1 MALSAVIGALRV
13 NLGIDSA
20 AFSNGLNQAKTG
32 LQRFGKLAKTGLLA
46 AGAAAATAAGA
57 MTLAVKGTIDA
68 ADEMSKASA
77 KIGVPIE
84 ELSRLKYAADLSGV
98 SFEGLQTAVGRL
110 SRVMNDAKN
119 GSKEAVDTFAQL
131 GISATNA
138 DGSLKSASQV
148 LQEVSDK
155 FASMPEGAE
164 KTALAMELMGR
175 SGANMIP
182 LLNGG
187 SEALAKL
194 MGEADQFGQ
203 VFTQTMG
210 SQAEA
215 FNDNISRLQG
225 AFGNLAAR
233 LATELLP
240 YLERFTNWL
249 VENAPQITG
258 FVVRTVE
265 GFAQFGSAI
274 SQVAGFFDQL
284 DASIRRMGDNMRATI
299 SSVVKMASELVQAFA
314 AIPGQMME
322 IGGQIIDGLWQGIQ
336 AKWSSLKAG
345 VAGIGSSIT
354 STIKSTLGIRSPS
367 RVMHEVGVDIMQGLQ
382 NGMDSVSTSVKG
394 GVEKVAGGIESTFS
408 GIGSSIAEAIKGT
421 KSWKDVALDALRSVA
436 SAVLSNMNFGGGIFG
451 NIFKGLLGGLI
462 GFQNG
467 GSFTVGGSGGTDSQL
482 VAFRASPG
490 EMVDVRKGGKKNV
503 GRLHITYGLAQ
514 DGFLNL
520 YPQVQEVSQTEA
532 RQASDTRV
540 GAYNDQQRR
549 GGAAV
554 NQRFYSGLKRRS

>member
-240 YLERFTNWL
+240 YLEQFTNWL

-299 SSVVKMASELVQAFA
+299 SSVVQMASELVQAFA

-336 AKWSSLKAG
+336 AKWSSLKSSVTG
-345 VAGIGSSIT
+345 LGSSIVGWF
-354 STIKSTLGIRSPS
+354 KSPLEVHSPS
-367 RVMHEVGVDIMQGLQ
+367 RVMHEIGVNIMQGLQ
-382 NGMDSVSTSVKG
+382 NGMDSMTGSIKG
-394 GVEKVAGGIESTFS
+394 GVLTVADGISNAFS
-408 GIGSSIAEAIKGT
+408 GVGSGIADAIKGT
-421 KSWKDVALDALRSVA
+421 KSWKDVALDALRSIGQA
-436 SAVLSNMNFGGGIFG
+436 MLSNMNFGGGVFG
-451 NIFKGLLGGLI
+451 SLFKGLLGGLL
-462 GFQNG
+462 GFKNG
-467 GSFTVGGSGGTDSQL
+467 GSFTVGGAGGADSQL
-482 VAFRASPG
+482 VAFRATPG
-490 EMVDVRKGGKKNV
+490 EMVDVHKGGQRAGN
-503 GRLHITYGLAQ
+503 LHITYALAQ

-520 YPQVQEVSQTEA
+520 YPEVREVAQSEGQKAAGQVA
-532 RQASDTRV
+532 RAVPSMADAR
-540 GAYNDQQRR
+540 DEERR
-549 GGAAV
+549 MRRIRPAGGI
-554 NQRFYSGLKRRS
+554 